1 MPNGPPQGTRSP
13 PPPTIPDL
21 SPSGQKTCP
30 STGPLTAEILLVGES
45 PANNEIQKQEPFVG
59 QAGRIL
65 NLCLTPAGINRPDV
79 RIANCIPAIA
89 PGGTDFS
96 RHHPADL
103 DWGNG
108 LLRQEIDALP
118 NLKVIV
124 PMGNNP
130 LSWLM
135 GLHQIT
141 KWRGS
146 LFPPA
151 NELKGDRYNEYWP
164 LLHRQPQIEVPD
176 HLALIS
182 TFHPSA
188 VSRQFPW
195 HYWAINDFRRA
206 NEYANGSWKKPHFR
220 EWFVNRPDQIDRFV
234 DHVLIKHE
242 HLVSIDTEMNPAIVS
257 LTSEEEV
264 HVFTFH
270 ESYRPALE
278 RLMSSPL
285 VLKLA
290 HNMAHDWRQFLKV
303 FEIPVHPPWFDTIAA
318 AHILEP
324 SGMDPSGDREKAA
337 GEQQV
342 GKKLSPH
349 IATRYTPWPFHK
361 WLESI
366 DQHHYCGVDSVVA
379 YDAYW
384 NQLDQLMAMPKG
396 LELINHDHKLF
407 GVTMAMQNRGLRID
421 EPAREREIDTLG
433 RETRVMKTRLEE
445 LSAPY
450 IRAAYEKGSLKKPH
464 LFKKTIRCK
473 CCRGADKKK
482 DRCWSCA
489 GFDHAP
495 SLAEL
500 KEYAYHTHHDAY
512 EDPYFWHLNNKL
524 FPTMKRHRTRDIFLP
539 RKEHWEAAILEPCQ
553 TCDNGEGSW
562 EEWQP
567 INFDSPDQIKDLL
580 YRVLRIPPRRAKGK
594 ETINIHQLI
603 PLVEPGGVYDVANR
617 ATDHP
622 RYIASVILS
631 LYVERNQ
638 LVTQLETVQE
648 MEPNEV
654 GRIHPMYDLWFT
666 PTQRVASRASLHDP
680 GRNAQ
685 NISKRARRFIIPS
698 PEYAFNYPD
707 YAQIEARCVAV
718 RCKDKKLIEIFQD
731 PTKDSHMEVARLIEG
746 SCGTK
751 ISRDGSKRVTY
762 AAMYGIEAEH
772 LATILG
778 ITILEAK
785 IVLQAFFS
793 TFTGLSR
800 YRAEVVRELRSSR
813 SNTSPTG
820 WRRRWLQYIM
830 VTKGRDKGTVRPK
843 VIKEAL
849 ATTPQNMAAR
859 ILGLGLIN
867 MYENHGDWL
876 HPVAH
881 VHDAGLFEEPLDRMV
896 EADQAIL
903 EGMTV
908 NQWDMPFPAAP
919 SHGSDWYIA
928 SLDKDEDK
936 IKNGFPEWTREA
948 VLANG

>member
-1 MPNGPPQGTRSP
+1 M
-13 PPPTIPDL
+13 D
-21 SPSGQKTCP
+21 
-30 STGPLTAEILLVGES
+30 
-45 PANNEIQKQEPFVG
+45 
-59 QAGRIL
+59 
-65 NLCLTPAGINRPDV
+65 
-79 RIANCIPAIA
+79 
-89 PGGTDFS
+89 
-96 RHHPADL
+96 
-103 DWGNG
+103 
-108 LLRQEIDALP
+108 
-118 NLKVIV
+118 
-124 PMGNNP
+124 
-130 LSWLM
+130 WLM
-135 GLHQIT
+135 DLQQIT

-151 NELKGDRYNEYWP
+151 NELIGDHYNEYWP
-164 LLHRQPQIEVPD
+164 LLHRDPVIEVPD
-176 HLALIS
+176 HVALIP
-182 TFHPSA
+182 TFHPAA

-206 NEYANGSWKKPHFR
+206 NEYANGTWKKPHYR

-234 DHVLIKHE
+234 DDTIIAHE

-257 LTSEEEV
+257 LVSEDEV
-264 HVFTFH
+264 HVFTFN
-270 ESYRPALE
+270 EVYRPALT
-278 RLMSSPL
+278 RLMSSPV

-303 FEIPVHPPWFDTIAA
+303 FGIPVSPPWFDTIAG

-324 SGMDPSGDREKAA
+324 SGMDPNGDREKVA

-342 GKKLSPH
+342 GKSLSPH

-366 DQHHYCGVDSVVA
+366 DQHHYCGVDAVVA

-384 NQLDQLMAMPKG
+384 PQIDGLMAMPKG

-407 GVTMAMQNRGLRID
+407 AVTMAMQNRGLRID
-421 EPAREREIDTLG
+421 EPARQHEVEVLTQ
-433 RETRVMKTRLEE
+433 ETTAHAWALEE
-445 LSAPY
+445 MCAPH
-450 IRAAYEKGSLKKPH
+450 IREAYDKGSLKKPH
-464 LFKKTIRCK
+464 LFKKIIRCK
-473 CCRGADKKK
+473 CCRNASKKK
-482 DRCWSCA
+482 DQCWSCA
-489 GFDHAP
+489 GFETAP
-495 SLAEL
+495 SLMDLKDLFTNEKGQYGEPPGNHYWHVVASKYPDMKRDKMRDMYKPLKKHYEAEL
-500 KEYAYHTHHDAY
+500 LSSCEK
-512 EDPYFWHLNNKL
+512 
-524 FPTMKRHRTRDIFLP
+524 
-539 RKEHWEAAILEPCQ
+539 
-553 TCDNGEGSW
+553 CDGDGAW

-567 INFDSPDQIKDLL
+567 INFDSHDQIKDLL
-580 YRVLRIPPRRAKGK
+580 YRVLKIPARRTKGK

-603 PLVEPGGVYDVANR
+603 PLVESGGVYDVANR

-622 RYIASVILS
+622 RYTASVILS

-654 GRIHPMYDLWFT
+654 GRIHPMYDLWYT

-685 NISKRARRFIIPS
+685 NISKRARRFIIPTD
-698 PEYAFNYPD
+698 EYAFNYPD

-746 SCGTK
+746 SCGIK
-751 ISRDGSKRVTY
+751 VSRDGSKRVTY

-772 LATILG
+772 LASILG
-778 ITILEAK
+778 INVMEAK
-785 IVLQAFFS
+785 TVLAAFFS

-800 YRAEVVRELRSSR
+800 YREEVVRELRSSR

-843 VIKEAL
+843 IIKEAL

-859 ILGLGLIN
+859 ILGLGLIH

-881 VHDAGLFEEPLDRMV
+881 VHDAGLFEEPLDRIM
-896 EADQAIL
+896 EADKVIL
-903 EGMTV
+903 EGMSLTH
-908 NQWDMPFPAAP
+908 WDMPFPAEP
-919 SHGSDWYIA
+919 SHGPNWWVASMSD
-928 SLDKDEDK
+928 KEK
-936 IKNGFPEWTREA
+936 IDNDWFTWTRA
-948 VLANG
+948 ALQHAHNG